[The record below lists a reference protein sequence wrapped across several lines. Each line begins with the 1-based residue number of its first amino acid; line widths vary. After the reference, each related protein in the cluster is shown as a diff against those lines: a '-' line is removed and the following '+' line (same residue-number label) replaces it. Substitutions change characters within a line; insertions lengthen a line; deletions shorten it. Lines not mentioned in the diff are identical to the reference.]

1 MDISASYIRELIYNQ
16 AKEGALDQKWSEF
29 VPHEVSQIIVD
40 NWGIVSNFAS
50 LPDRTLKFMGLK
62 FPIEGFLLASKLF
75 IFHK

>member
-1 MDISASYIRELIYNQ
+1 MDISASYIREMIYNQ
-16 AKEGALDQKWSEF
+16 VKEGALDQKWSEF

-62 FPIEGFLLASKLF
+62 FPTEGFL
-75 IFHK
+75 